1 MRHPRIRP
9 SYANPT
15 KEGLL
20 VVMQRRSTVALLA
33 TLLLSTSMLF
43 SQNPSSGNPHNQGSL
58 AIPVSGTFAA
68 PASGP
73 LSTLPGGSALG
84 SGTMTGVFNVNHFAV
99 QNDPTTNQ
107 PQLVAVG
114 NLVATLTN
122 SAGQSI
128 TTVLNNVAAPA
139 AATGTCP
146 ILTLTL
152 GPLNLNVLGLVV
164 NIPNAI
170 NVNIVAQSG
179 PGNLLGNLLCSVSNL
194 LNGGGPLSGIAS
206 ALNSILAAL
215 GL

>member
-1 MRHPRIRP
+1 
-9 SYANPT
+9 
-15 KEGLL
+15 
-20 VVMQRRSTVALLA
+20 
-33 TLLLSTSMLF
+33 
-43 SQNPSSGNPHNQGSL
+43 
-58 AIPVSGTFAA
+58 
-68 PASGP
+68 
-73 LSTLPGGSALG
+73 
-84 SGTMTGVFNVNHFAV
+84 MTGVLNVTHFAV

-122 SAGQSI
+122 AAGQTI
-128 TTVLNNVAAPA
+128 TTVLNNVAAPV

-152 GPLNLNVLGLVV
+152 GPLNLNVLGLIV
-164 NIPNAI
+164 NIPNPI